1 MAKFANFG
9 SPLCDLAEPGQILVG
24 ADSHVRLERFFA
36 FCERSPQ
43 QVKGKAE
50 QLRVFQFL
58 EPCKRPTATGHF
70 AGRVAS

>member
-1 MAKFANFG
+1 M
-9 SPLCDLAEPGQILVG
+9 G

-36 FCERSPQ
+36 FCERPPE

-70 AGRVAS
+70 AGRAAS